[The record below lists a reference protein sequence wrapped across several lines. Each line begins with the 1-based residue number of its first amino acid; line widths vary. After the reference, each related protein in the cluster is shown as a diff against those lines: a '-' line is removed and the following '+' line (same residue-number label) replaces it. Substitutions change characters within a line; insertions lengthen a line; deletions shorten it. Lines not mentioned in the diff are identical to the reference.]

1 MLLTAEQAAAGT
13 GTGAG
18 AARMEA
24 TKAKRPRMEKKSM
37 IAAMIERLG

>member
-1 MLLTAEQAAAGT
+1 MLLTAEQAAAGA

-24 TKAKRPRMEKKSM
+24 TKAKRPKMEKKIM
-37 IAAMIERLG
+37 IAVTIERLE